1 MTSNIDVKYAGD
13 CAASSNTSA
22 PKGTFGSVRNRL
34 ICLFGLVLSCQ
45 AVAQHAMR
53 VELDDVREVS
63 PEAIINVEHDSSMRD
78 ILQIYIFKPGYTTE
92 LLRSKIEWIARE
104 LGSPVDGLEVYPMG
118 DGQPGVKA
126 ICVVNNVVDGTLG
139 ELRIQPFVRAFVG
152 GPQGQSIK
160 SFSIRFT
167 GFVPTSSTLQSYR
180 SDAVVLE
187 ASYDPLS
194 SILEYRILAKTDDP
208 AKVTIPPRYF
218 PKSYVSPSGGSK
230 NRLPILI
237 SLLVIAGLSAGALVY
252 FAQLKGQAA
261 A

>member
-1 MTSNIDVKYAGD
+1 
-13 CAASSNTSA
+13 
-22 PKGTFGSVRNRL
+22 
-34 ICLFGLVLSCQ
+34 
-45 AVAQHAMR
+45 MR

-78 ILQIYIFKPGYTTE
+78 ILQIYIVKPGYTTE
-92 LLRSKIEWIARE
+92 LLRSKIEWIAGE

-160 SFSIRFT
+160 SFIIRFT

-208 AKVTIPPRYF
+208 AELTIPPRYF